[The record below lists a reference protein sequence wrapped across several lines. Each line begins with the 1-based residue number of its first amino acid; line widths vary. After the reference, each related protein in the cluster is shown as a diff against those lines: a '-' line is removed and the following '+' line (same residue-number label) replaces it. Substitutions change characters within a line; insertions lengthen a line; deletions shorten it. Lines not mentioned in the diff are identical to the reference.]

1 MKKFLSFVLF
11 LVPFFYA
18 NAQFNVYS
26 NNFNADGVEG
36 WSLIDNDGSGMTWNL
51 KNNDN
56 NEIIGSGTPF
66 MVLSSA
72 TSGEAT
78 LDNWAILPVQDMS
91 FYTDTKISVT
101 YLKGIFEGEKNDSLT
116 VYAATTAN
124 IEDLL
129 ATEPIGTFRLEGDS
143 SLDPAEEATVTIDI
157 PAEYNVAN
165 MYFALRHKKMDDVAP
180 ANWAV
185 ELTEVV
191 ITAEDVAGF
200 TTITGKTWLTTVKQN
215 PVKDN
220 LLLQLGSRLQEEAT
234 TIKIYTTNGILVSE
248 TKYNKT
254 GATVNNLSSGL
265 YFATLTD
272 GTITE
277 KVKFIKQ

>member
-78 LDNWAILPVQDMS
+78 LDNWAILPAQDMS
-91 FYTDTKISVT
+91 FYTDTKISIT

-143 SLDPAEEATVTIDI
+143 SLDPAEESTVTIDI

>member
-78 LDNWAILPVQDMS
+78 LDNWAILPAQDMS
-91 FYTDTKISVT
+91 FYTDTKISIT

>member
-1 MKKFLSFVLF
+1 
-11 LVPFFYA
+11 
-18 NAQFNVYS
+18 
-26 NNFNADGVEG
+26 
-36 WSLIDNDGSGMTWNL
+36 
-51 KNNDN
+51 
-56 NEIIGSGTPF
+56 
-66 MVLSSA
+66 
-72 TSGEAT
+72 
-78 LDNWAILPVQDMS
+78 
-91 FYTDTKISVT
+91 
-101 YLKGIFEGEKNDSLT
+101 
-116 VYAATTAN
+116 
-124 IEDLL
+124 
-129 ATEPIGTFRLEGDS
+129 
-143 SLDPAEEATVTIDI
+143 
-157 PAEYNVAN
+157 

>member
-36 WSLIDNDGSGMTWNL
+36 WILIDNDGSGMTWNL

-56 NEIIGSGTPF
+56 NDIIGSGTPF

-72 TSGEAT
+72 TSGEAS
-78 LDNWAILPVQDMS
+78 LDNWAILPAQDMS

-101 YLKGIFEGEKNDSLT
+101 YLKGIFEGEKNDSLK

-234 TIKIYTTNGILVSE
+234 TTKIYTTNGILVSE